1 MTLDP
6 TLTQRVT
13 QLIADYLDDG
23 DDLDVV
29 AEPVAIQAGTAV
41 VLVRLVDADPP
52 VVRIFSPLIRSVDL
66 ATDLLTELNEVNA
79 HLSFLRMFWRDR
91 TVFAATELLAES
103 ADAAAIAHACDAV
116 ADLADYY
123 DVRFHQRFGGELAY
137 G

>member
-6 TLTQRVT
+6 TLVRRVN

-29 AEPVAIQAGTAV
+29 AEPVAIQAGTAM

-103 ADAAAIAHACDAV
+103 VDAAEIAHACDAV

-123 DVRFHQRFGGELAY
+123 DVRFHERFGGELAY